1 MKTVSVLE
9 REEMAK
15 LAIEKGSTNNEAGEL
30 SLTWPAGMSSLWL
43 HNDLAIGR
51 GGKLKNDEKLVAR
64 DVKGRANPFN
74 KASSQIGLNPI
85 SE

>member
-30 SLTWPAGMSSLWL
+30 SLT
-43 HNDLAIGR
+43 
-51 GGKLKNDEKLVAR
+51 
-64 DVKGRANPFN
+64 
-74 KASSQIGLNPI
+74 
-85 SE
+85 